1 MNTEDSE
8 FKRVEREAKARMM
21 AVTYAREKA
30 LQRLHEEN
38 VRLGLYDNVY
48 DTSPIPLITAEDW
61 KALNEEK

>member
-1 MNTEDSE
+1 MNTEEDE
-8 FKRVEREAKARMM
+8 FNRVEREAKARMM
-21 AVTYAREKA
+21 AVTYARERA

-61 KALNEEK
+61 KMLNEEK